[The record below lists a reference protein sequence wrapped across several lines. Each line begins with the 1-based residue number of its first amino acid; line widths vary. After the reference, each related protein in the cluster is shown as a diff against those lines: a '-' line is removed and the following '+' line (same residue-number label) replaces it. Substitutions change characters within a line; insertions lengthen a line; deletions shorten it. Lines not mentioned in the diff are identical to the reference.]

1 VPTPRSTVPSTFKKT
16 VTRSVLLACCR
27 ASLVCH
33 ADLRNGADLFTGSAV
48 GTDPTG
54 STSLPQ
60 WWLQHGFWPC
70 RLTARSLLLTS
81 IGMARHEHGSISSF
95 AEHCWVRRRSSLL
108 PSRRSSHA
116 HGATNLSWKYFRL
129 LRYATPQRYVAS
141 LSLDHA
147 HHVHSLGK
155 RLITGVR
162 MAFEYLSN
170 VQVLCAGSAP
180 GSRPARVF
188 KDLYQHGVGTLQAS
202 CSQADKPLCS
212 PLCYSGR
219 IGVSLPLCARAMAG
233 DFRLTTAPG
242 MFYMRPL
249 HVVDNFNRLPTLGSR
264 LHTSHAFAS
273 RPPWKSPTTVLVPV
287 R

>member
-1 VPTPRSTVPSTFKKT
+1 
-16 VTRSVLLACCR
+16 
-27 ASLVCH
+27 
-33 ADLRNGADLFTGSAV
+33 
-48 GTDPTG
+48 
-54 STSLPQ
+54 
-60 WWLQHGFWPC
+60 
-70 RLTARSLLLTS
+70 
-81 IGMARHEHGSISSF
+81 MARHEHGSISSF

-147 HHVHSLGK
+147 PHAHSPGK
-155 RLITGVR
+155 RLITSVR

-202 CSQADKPLCS
+202 CSQADEPLC
-212 PLCYSGR
+212 PP
-219 IGVSLPLCARAMAG
+219 SLPWLFRSHRCLPPALCSCDARQLAIHN
-233 DFRLTTAPG
+233 RTWHV
-242 MFYMRPL
+242 L
-249 HVVDNFNRLPTLGSR
+249 HAAARCRT
-264 LHTSHAFAS
+264 
-273 RPPWKSPTTVLVPV
+273 
-287 R
+287 